1 MELNSTLAWLAAFGP
16 RPGEGCTEADLAD
29 MGTAFGLNA
38 SMLAPTVSSPE
49 HTAIPEADPHSAWE
63 RRVIRRS
70 GL

>member
-16 RPGEGCTEADLAD
+16 RPGDDCTDADLAD

-38 SMLAPTVSSPE
+38 SMLAPTESLPE
-49 HTAIPEADPHSAWE
+49 HVAIPEADLNSAWE